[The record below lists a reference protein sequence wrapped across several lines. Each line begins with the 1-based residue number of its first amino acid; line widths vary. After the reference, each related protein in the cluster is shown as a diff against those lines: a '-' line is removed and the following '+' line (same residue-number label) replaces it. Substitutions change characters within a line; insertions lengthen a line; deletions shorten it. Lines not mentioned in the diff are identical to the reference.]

1 MHVTTHPGAEGA
13 THVTLRDDDGN
24 GVDALNMSPFI
35 FELFLAYCQTMTERE
50 AFVFTRDGKQQE
62 AA

>member
-13 THVTLRDDDGN
+13 THVTLRNDDGT
-24 GVDALNMSPFI
+24 GIDAMNMSPFI
-35 FELFLAYCQTMTERE
+35 FELFLACCQSMTEPE

-62 AA
+62 VA